1 MNLFKSVRKQNST
14 SNPFWLCMHWF
25 QVLVGT
31 IEFRWNYCSHYFAQE
46 DMKIFLPSHCFS
58 WTVFDSENGLNPFL
72 SNCDDPKFTTFDQ
85 LVHIRLAHIL
95 ILCGG
100 SGWGLMESWELVK
113 IQTVSWEITSLFY
126 SELRSADRSKNR
138 LKLPFQ
144 LLSNLYITNIH

>member
-1 MNLFKSVRKQNST
+1 
-14 SNPFWLCMHWF
+14 MHWF

-144 LLSNLYITNIH
+144 LLSNLYYYQHALKEMCMYLLYG